1 MTEEQA
7 SQHQAPFIPSDA
19 AEPPLPEAPWRVF
32 GSRAFFRLW
41 LAQCVSSLGDWIGL
55 IAILAIAARVSDNS
69 GAAVSLVMTTR
80 VLPGFLLGTVGG
92 VIIDRFDRRT
102 VMVLCDIGRAS
113 LLVLLPF
120 VESLP
125 GLLMISL
132 GLEVLTLMWGPAQ
145 AASVPNLVPDDQLA
159 SANSL
164 SLAASYG
171 TFPIASI
178 IFSLLAGLATLL
190 GNLGIISAFKVDQE
204 ALALV
209 FDAITFLV
217 SAAIVYRL
225 PLPRR
230 DRSGQGRIDWTET
243 FREIK
248 EGLQFVSQHALVRGV
263 MLGLGF
269 GLIGAGAMIP
279 LGPSFAQEVLNG
291 GSAAFGVLM
300 TALGFGAAAG
310 VITLLWLQGRLPRI
324 AVFCFAVIGTGG
336 FLVLAASVSA
346 LAPAALLIGCV
357 GACAGTTYVTGF
369 TVLQESVSDELR
381 GRTFATL
388 YTVVRLCLLISLT
401 ISPLWADFWD
411 WVTQRL
417 LVDQAVQIGPYT
429 YALPGV
435 RIALWGGGIITF
447 VAGMVAWRSI
457 RRAERVASL
466 TGGGPDLDHG
476 PEAPLVALGLLEP
489 ARAPELDTE
498 VEPEVEPEPEVETE
512 PVPEPVPEVETEP
525 EPEPEPEAHSPE
537 EASTEGAAPAPREP
551 ETPEPKAGA

>member
-1 MTEEQA
+1 MADEQA
-7 SQHQAPFIPSDA
+7 PRHEAPFIPHDA
-19 AEPPLPEAPWRVF
+19 QDPPIPEAPWRVF
-32 GSRAFFRLW
+32 GTKAFFRLW
-41 LAQCVSSLGDWIGL
+41 MAQVVSSLGDWIGL

-69 GAAVSLVMTTR
+69 GAAVSLVMVTR
-80 VLPGFLLGTVGG
+80 VLPGFMLGTVGG

-102 VMVLCDIGRAS
+102 VMVLCDVGRAA

-120 VESLP
+120 VENLG
-125 GLLMISL
+125 GLLLISL
-132 GLEVLTLMWGPAQ
+132 GLEIFTLMWGPAQ
-145 AASVPNLVPDDQLA
+145 AASVPNLVPDEQLS

-178 IFSLLAGLATLL
+178 IFSLLAGVATVLADFD
-190 GNLGIISAFKVDQE
+190 IISALKVDQE
-204 ALALV
+204 MLALI
-209 FDAITFLV
+209 FDAMTFLV

-225 PLPRR
+225 PIPRR
-230 DRSGQGRIDWTET
+230 DRSGTGRIDWTET

-263 MLGLGF
+263 MLGLGV

-279 LGPSFAQEVLNG
+279 LGPSFAQEVLGG

-300 TALGFGAAAG
+300 TALGFGAATG
-310 VITLLWLQGRLPRI
+310 VVTLLWLQGRLPRI
-324 AVFCFAVIGTGG
+324 AVFCFGVIGTGV
-336 FLVLAASVSA
+336 FLVLAASSSE
-346 LAPAALLIGCV
+346 LAVAALMVGGV

-411 WVTQRL
+411 WVTSAL
-417 LVDQAVQIGPYT
+417 LDNQSITVGPYS

-435 RIALWGGGIITF
+435 RIALWGGGIITL
-447 VAGMVAWRSI
+447 VAGIVAWRSI
-457 RRAERVASL
+457 RRAEHEAL
-466 TGGGPDLDHG
+466 AEGGDAAAMVERIESGA
-476 PEAPLVALGLLEP
+476 EAPIVSLGLVEP
-489 ARAPELDTE
+489 AAPLAPSEPAGAGATDEVATDE
-498 VEPEVEPEPEVETE
+498 VATDAVEPDAVEPD
-512 PVPEPVPEVETEP
+512 
-525 EPEPEPEAHSPE
+525 
-537 EASTEGAAPAPREP
+537 EG
-551 ETPEPKAGA
+551 TLS